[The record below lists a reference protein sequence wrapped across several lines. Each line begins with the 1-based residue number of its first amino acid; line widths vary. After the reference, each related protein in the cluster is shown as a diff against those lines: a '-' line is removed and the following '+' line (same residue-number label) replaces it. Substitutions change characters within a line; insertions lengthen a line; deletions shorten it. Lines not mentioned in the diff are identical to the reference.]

1 VSEPHHIY
9 LVPGFFG
16 FANLGDLRYFGHV
29 QEFLAHASPAARLP
43 VEIHAVRTEPT
54 SSLPRRACR
63 ILETIAATAPGE
75 GPVHLIGHSSG
86 GLDARLLVAPE
97 VALPTEIDVERFARR
112 VRTVVTVSTPHYGTP
127 LASFFTGL
135 LGQQLLQLLS
145 LTAIVSLRLGRLP
158 LSVLLRLGT
167 VFARL
172 DRHVGINSALL
183 DQLFGELLADFSAD
197 RREAIRAFLAEVEKD
212 RALLPQL
219 TPDAM
224 DVFNASTRKRPGVR
238 YGSVVSA
245 ARRPGVRSTLAAG
258 LDPSAQATHAL
269 YAALHRLASRTEA
282 ARLPRLGPA
291 ESAALRR
298 AYGKLPSPHANDG
311 VVPTRAQLWGDLV
324 HAAFGDHLDVIG
336 HFGDPEHVPPH
347 FDWLTTGSG
356 FDRPRFEALWGDVVR
371 YLAG

>member
-1 VSEPHHIY
+1 
-9 LVPGFFG
+9 
-16 FANLGDLRYFGHV
+16 
-29 QEFLAHASPAARLP
+29 
-43 VEIHAVRTEPT
+43 
-54 SSLPRRACR
+54 
-63 ILETIAATAPGE
+63 
-75 GPVHLIGHSSG
+75 
-86 GLDARLLVAPE
+86 
-97 VALPTEIDVERFARR
+97 
-112 VRTVVTVSTPHYGTP
+112 
-127 LASFFTGL
+127 
-135 LGQQLLQLLS
+135 
-145 LTAIVSLRLGRLP
+145 
-158 LSVLLRLGT
+158 
-167 VFARL
+167 
-172 DRHVGINSALL
+172 
-183 DQLFGELLADFSAD
+183 
-197 RREAIRAFLAEVEKD
+197 
-212 RALLPQL
+212 
-219 TPDAM
+219 M

-336 HFGDPEHVPPH
+336 HFGDPQHVPPH
-347 FDWLTTGSG
+347 FDWLTTGSC